1 MLVGI
6 RIYLDSLLRHL
17 ILLLLSQWLGDLDLI
32 LIILLV
38 HLSDDI
44 TLSLAHP
51 HYILLLL
58 NQEIV

>member
-17 ILLLLSQWLGDLDLI
+17 VLLLLSQWLGDLNLI
-32 LIILLV
+32 LAILLV

-44 TLSLAHP
+44 TLSLAHS
-51 HYILLLL
+51 HNVLLLL
-58 NQEIV
+58 NQKIV